1 MTPQEAAAGL
11 IELVLPQGG
20 RVLVDIGDRA
30 AADPGIEAGIIRVML
45 DAKDAHADL
54 CAAVDDYA
62 EASGLAATY
71 AFDNDA
77 LIVAIGDPAI
87 PHDGAPASSSL
98 ERA

>member
-1 MTPQEAAAGL
+1 MTPQEAAAGM
-11 IELVLPQGG
+11 IELVVPRGG

-30 AADPGIEAGIIRVML
+30 ALDPAIEAGIIRVML
-45 DAKDAHADL
+45 DAEDTHADL

-77 LIVAIGDPAI
+77 LIVAIDEPEVGP
-87 PHDGAPASSSL
+87 GSAP
-98 ERA
+98 EPPTFRRP